1 MANPLMRPEAPKHP
15 LPFEDAF
22 GAVVA
27 DVKQGTAELAR
38 QGAAAGRTIAA
49 GVRKIKAFV
58 KP

>member
-1 MANPLMRPEAPKHP
+1 MRPEAPKHP